1 MGPIHQASRI
11 IPGLSSGHKLLNFC
25 KFNLNPISRV
35 VIRRFASTNAFIASL
50 SASTGLPERGA
61 SSTSKLPDRNLAN
74 QLWRWHTYNTP
85 SPYTSVNSFWLEQY
99 FYPFCSKTV
108 RYVENAAYR
117 SPYLKGHQPKTTA

>member
-1 MGPIHQASRI
+1 MHRASRI
-11 IPGLSSGHKLLNFC
+11 IPGLSSGHKLLNLI
-25 KFNLNPISRV
+25 NLTS
-35 VIRRFASTNAFIASL
+35 IRSHVLFASSHQLMPL

-74 QLWRWHTYNTP
+74 QFWHWRTVNTP
-85 SPYTSVNSFWLEQY
+85 SHWSISFWLEQH
-99 FYPFCSKTV
+99 FYLLCSKIV